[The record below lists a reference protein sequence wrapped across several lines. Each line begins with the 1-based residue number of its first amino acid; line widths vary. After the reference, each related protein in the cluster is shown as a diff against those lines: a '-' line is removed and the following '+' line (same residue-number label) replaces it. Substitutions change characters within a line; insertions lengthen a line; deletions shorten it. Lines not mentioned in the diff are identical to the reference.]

1 MDLSYTLLRSG
12 KRRKTLCLQVARD
25 GRIVIRAPLF
35 TPQDEIE
42 KFFLNK
48 LDWLRDRLRKRD
60 RLPEERSP
68 RAFRE
73 GETFLFM
80 GTAYPLRIEPAD
92 SALEGRLFF
101 DSRHF
106 VLGRSDP
113 ARGREIFTAW
123 YEEQARRHIGE
134 RLEEFSRRLELFPRS
149 FRITA
154 ARSFWGSCSAA
165 DRLAFNWRLIMA
177 PCSVIDYVIVHELQH
192 LAEKNHSPAFW
203 KRVALVI
210 PDYRDRKLWL
220 RKNGSFLNL

>member
-25 GRIVIRAPLF
+25 GRIDIRAPLF

-123 YEEQARRHIGE
+123 YGEQARRHIGE

>member
-25 GRIVIRAPLF
+25 GRIDIRAPLF